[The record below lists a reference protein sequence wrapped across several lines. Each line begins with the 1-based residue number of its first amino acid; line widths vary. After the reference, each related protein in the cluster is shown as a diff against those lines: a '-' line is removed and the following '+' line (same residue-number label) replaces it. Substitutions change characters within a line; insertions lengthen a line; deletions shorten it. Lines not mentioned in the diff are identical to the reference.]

1 MYLYVRIGAWD
12 ILIKKQ
18 KQHPSAGNNAST
30 AEAAPGGVGRGQQ
43 GEARRAETIRNG
55 VPHLELGRL
64 RLKPCSESDVSIA
77 KTWPTYLYMYCIT
90 MYKRVFF
97 AHGIVC
103 SSYRGYF
110 LVLSALG
117 HGGSPPEHHGANV
130 GPGRGPWHV
139 LWRFKAASKHG
150 EAFRARRAI
159 QAHANYVQVQTNV
172 GQLMRYPGS

>member
-64 RLKPCSESDVSIA
+64 RLKTRSKSDFSIA
-77 KTWPTYLYMYCIT
+77 ETWPTYLYMY
-90 MYKRVFF
+90 KRKNLRASRALFF
-97 AHGIVC
+97 LIWL
-103 SSYRGYF
+103 R
-110 LVLSALG
+110 
-117 HGGSPPEHHGANV
+117 
-130 GPGRGPWHV
+130 
-139 LWRFKAASKHG
+139 
-150 EAFRARRAI
+150 
-159 QAHANYVQVQTNV
+159 QAKVVHADQC
-172 GQLMRYPGS
+172 